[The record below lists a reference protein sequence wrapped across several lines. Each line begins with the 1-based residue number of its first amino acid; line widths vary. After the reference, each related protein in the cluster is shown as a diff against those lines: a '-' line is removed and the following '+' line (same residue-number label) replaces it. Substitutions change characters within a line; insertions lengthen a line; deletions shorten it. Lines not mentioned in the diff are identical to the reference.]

1 MNKPAISGLMS
12 VYNGEKYIAESIDSI
27 LNQTYQ
33 NFELVIIDDG
43 STDST
48 YDIIKSYNDSRIQ
61 LYRLEENVGVGK
73 ALNFGLSKIQGYYTA
88 HFDADDIYYP
98 ERLQKQKDY
107 LDKHPDITLLS
118 SFVTYFP
125 DNVEVAASLRYR
137 SMKSRSEKRKKLFI
151 SWKDI
156 QEKIYWYCC
165 ITHSSMMIRSE
176 IIKKFGYSDYRMG
189 EDYKLF
195 YDLNKN
201 GYKIVNMPEVLA
213 KIRVSS
219 GSITA
224 THSDLAF
231 KTLYLIKKEEI
242 NKLFNDQERVML
254 WGAGEFGKNFL
265 EVLNE
270 NGLDV
275 EGFIDSD
282 LKKKGL
288 IVKGKTVFTP
298 DILSKNKDIKVLV
311 VSDPGRL
318 TIANYLKEIGFKHKE
333 DFIVC

>member
-12 VYNGEKYIAESIDSI
+12 VYNGEKYITETIDSI

-33 NFELVIIDDG
+33 NFDLVIIDDG

-73 ALNFGLSKIQGYYTA
+73 ALNFGLSKIQGYYIA

-107 LDKHPDITLLS
+107 LDKHPDITLVS

-125 DNVEVAASLRYR
+125 DNGEIATSMRFR
-137 SMKSRSEKRKKLFI
+137 SIKSRIEKRKNLFM

-176 IIKKFGYSDYRMG
+176 IIKKFGYPDYRMG

-201 GYKIVNMPEVLA
+201 GYKIVNMAEVLA
-213 KIRVSS
+213 KIRISS

-231 KTLYLIKKEEI
+231 KTIYMIKKEEI
-242 NKLFNDQERVML
+242 DKLFNDHERVML
-254 WGAGEFGKNFL
+254 WGAGGFGKNFL

-288 IVKGKTVFTP
+288 IVKGKSVFMP

-311 VSDPGRL
+311 ASDPGIL
-318 TIANYLKEIGFKHKE
+318 TIANYLKGIGFKHKE